1 MIAVEGRDRSRRLCK
16 LSLYSC
22 SWVLVLVLLCFLLVC
37 CVLRSVCVCDCSRNY
52 LIVVIMNDSCIHVF
66 LSGAEESS
74 HEQLEAGMANLIVI
88 MFRL

>member
-1 MIAVEGRDRSRRLCK
+1 
-16 LSLYSC
+16 
-22 SWVLVLVLLCFLLVC
+22 
-37 CVLRSVCVCDCSRNY
+37 
-52 LIVVIMNDSCIHVF
+52 MNDSCIHVF